1 MVFSDRVEAGKLLA
15 KALEK
20 YRTEDAII
28 FGLPRGGAVV
38 AAEVAKT
45 LHKPLDL
52 IIVRK
57 IGHPDNPE
65 YALCATSI
73 NGHLVCDEAELA
85 QVNPKWFQEELERQ
99 KTRAKEQYELY
110 LAGRESISAK
120 GKIAIIV
127 DDGIATG
134 LTIKAAIKEIKQQNP
149 KQVIVAVPVLPKDI
163 ASELKSQVNGLV
175 ALEIPEEF
183 AGSVGA
189 YYEHFPQVSD
199 KEVIHILNL

>member
-1 MVFSDRVEAGKLLA
+1 M
-15 KALEK
+15 
-20 YRTEDAII
+20 
-28 FGLPRGGAVV
+28 
-38 AAEVAKT
+38 
-45 LHKPLDL
+45 
-52 IIVRK
+52 
-57 IGHPDNPE
+57 
-65 YALCATSI
+65 
-73 NGHLVCDEAELA
+73 
-85 QVNPKWFQEELERQ
+85 ERQ

-134 LTIKAAIKEIKQQNP
+134 LTIKAAIKEIRYQNP
-149 KQVIVAVPVLPKDI
+149 RQVIVAVPVIPVEVAQEIPPEVD
-163 ASELKSQVNGLV
+163 NLV

-183 AGSVGA
+183 MGSVGA